1 MSARNRARA
10 DKLSRVTARGYV
22 VTFDGD
28 EARYDTPEE
37 VGKVVT
43 QYQMDHPED
52 PELAGITVV
61 AEESRA
67 PIPARHFLPQQL
79 P

>member
-1 MSARNRARA
+1 MKA
-10 DKLSRVTARGYV
+10 SRYV
-22 VTFDGD
+22 VTVGED
-28 EARYDTPEE
+28 EASYETPED
-37 VGKVVT
+37 VSKIVT

-52 PELAGITVV
+52 PELAGITIIRED
-61 AEESRA
+61 ART